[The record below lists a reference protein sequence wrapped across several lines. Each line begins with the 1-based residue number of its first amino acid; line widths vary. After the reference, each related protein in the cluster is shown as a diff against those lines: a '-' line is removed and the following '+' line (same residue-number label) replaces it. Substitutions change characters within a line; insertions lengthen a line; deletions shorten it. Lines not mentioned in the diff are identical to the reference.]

1 MTQSS
6 PWLVEAECLEWSED
20 GYIRLTFQR
29 FCQLSFARRM
39 TIADDDLRSD
49 LLAQDVPAFAAGYCD
64 WLDISTPVHI
74 SIGWAWFATDP
85 DSPQLLAP
93 GGVSSNVMITSPD
106 GSDLGP
112 GKTNELLKAWL
123 SSQCWQE
130 GPRRRA
136 DSVRHEP
143 LSVH

>member
-1 MTQSS
+1 MPESS
-6 PWLVEAECLEWSED
+6 TSWVTAESLVWSED

-29 FCQLSFARRM
+29 FCQLSFARRLS
-39 TIADDDLRSD
+39 IADDDLRSD
-49 LLAQDVPAFAAGYCD
+49 LVAQDVPAFAAGYCD
-64 WLDISTPVHI
+64 WLDISTPVRI

-85 DSPQLLAP
+85 ESPQLLAP

-112 GKTNELLKAWL
+112 SKTNELLKSWL

-130 GPRRRA
+130 GPRRQPGIVHR
-136 DSVRHEP
+136 EP
-143 LSVH
+143 MSVH

>member
-1 MTQSS
+1 MPESS
-6 PWLVEAECLEWSED
+6 TTWLKAESLEWSED

-29 FCQLSFARRM
+29 FCQLSFARRL

-49 LLAQDVPAFAAGYCD
+49 LVAQDVPAFAAGYCD
-64 WLDISTPVHI
+64 WLDISTPVRI

-85 DSPQLLAP
+85 ESPQLLAP

-112 GKTNELLKAWL
+112 SKTNELLKSWL

-130 GPRRRA
+130 GPRRQP
-136 DSVRHEP
+136 SIVHGEP
-143 LSVH
+143 MSVH